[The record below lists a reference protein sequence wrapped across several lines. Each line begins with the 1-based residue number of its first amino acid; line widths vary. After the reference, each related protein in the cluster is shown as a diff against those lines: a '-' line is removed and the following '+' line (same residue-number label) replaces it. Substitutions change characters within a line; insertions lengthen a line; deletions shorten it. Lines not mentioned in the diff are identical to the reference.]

1 MAHFAKLDENN
12 IVTEVFVVNNDVLLK
27 TDGTESEYKG
37 KVFLNGLFGNA
48 TWVQTSYN
56 NNFRKQYAGIGMI
69 YDETNDVFIL
79 PKPYASWTLDEN
91 FDWQPPT
98 SYPTDGKTYNWNEET
113 LSWELFQISSP
124 FPSWVWDEENW
135 TWNAPTPMPDDGQ
148 DYFWYENDQTWEVV
162 GTSIL

>member
-12 IVTEVFVVNNDVLLK
+12 IVIDVLVVNNEVILK

-37 KVFLNGLFGNA
+37 KVFLNGLFGSA

-56 NNFRKQYAGIGMI
+56 NNFRKQYARIGMF

-79 PKPYASWTLDEN
+79 PQPFNSWSLDEN

-98 SYPTDGKTYNWNEET
+98 PYPTDRKVYEWNEEQLQWDCIINVPYPDDGQYYAWNEET
-113 LSWELFQISSP
+113 
-124 FPSWVWDEENW
+124 
-135 TWNAPTPMPDDGQ
+135 
-148 DYFWYENDQTWEVV
+148 QTWDLITE
-162 GTSIL
+162 